1 MIQRLSRDP
10 ALWVLD
16 SPIKAS
22 GTGGQRVQTLVA
34 GQPLWFESPDVP
46 LVAAEEAFLLAM
58 LFPALHQGVQLATR
72 NPIDARLR
80 DGLQS
85 LTGIYHQWWQYRPD
99 ATERVRAAAAM
110 NSADSDERVPAD
122 QPFSAAGNDRTGQPD
137 HAAGRAS
144 GVCFSGG
151 VDSFYSLLAPPQPVD
166 VLVFVHGFDI
176 PLRDRARWDQAE
188 SSLRAVAAAL
198 GKQSVVVRTNLREH
212 PAFAGVSWSRAH
224 GSALAAVGHLLAGW
238 LHTLIIPPSYRAD
251 RLCPWGSDPR
261 TDPLYSS
268 SLLRIVHPPSYDG
281 RTERIR
287 AIAAEPLAQR
297 YLRVCYENRSR
308 VGNCSRC
315 EKCLLAMV
323 TLHGLGQL
331 EAFEVFD
338 RRVPLERRLDQLP
351 CIAHHAP
358 ALWREVAGMDH
369 GPAVSAALQRLLA
382 RPAPHGVRRAWCRA
396 QRWLEQWV
404 H

>member
-1 MIQRLSRDP
+1 MIQRISSAP
-10 ALWVLD
+10 AVWVLD
-16 SPIKAS
+16 SPTETSDAS
-22 GTGGQRVQTLVA
+22 GQRVQTLIA
-34 GQPLWFESPDVP
+34 GQPLWFESPDAP
-46 LVAAEEAFLLAM
+46 LVADQAAFLLAM
-58 LFPALHQGVQLATR
+58 LFPALHRSVQLATR

-80 DGLQS
+80 EGLQS
-85 LTGIYHQWWQYRPD
+85 LTSIYHQWWQYRPD
-99 ATERVRAAAAM
+99 AVERVQAAAVNVAAPPGRV
-110 NSADSDERVPAD
+110 AD
-122 QPFSAAGNDRTGQPD
+122 
-137 HAAGRAS
+137 RAT

-151 VDSFYSLLAPPQPVD
+151 VDSFYTLLAPPQPVD
-166 VLVFVHGFDI
+166 VLAFVHGFDI
-176 PLRDRARWDQAE
+176 PLRDRVRWDQAE
-188 SSLRAVAAAL
+188 RSLRGVAAAL

-224 GSALAAVGHLLAGW
+224 GAALAAVGHLLASS

-268 SLLRIVHPPSYDG
+268 SRLRIEHPVSYDG

-297 YLRVCYENRSR
+297 HLRVCYENRSR
-308 VGNCSRC
+308 AGNCSRC
-315 EKCLLAMV
+315 EKCLLAMA

-331 EAFEVFD
+331 QAFEVFD

-358 ALWREVAGMDH
+358 ALWREVAGMEH
-369 GPAVSAALQRLLA
+369 GPAVSAALDRLLA
-382 RPAPHGVRRAWCRA
+382 RPAPQGLRRAWCRA
-396 QRWLEQWV
+396 QRWLERRV
-404 H
+404 C